1 MFYPLGN
8 ITIEVVSLIYMLF
21 FKSLPD
27 FENSYMVEIQK
38 DDPLSHILKED
49 ENFIIYKSENEN
61 ICSAKYMFDEDWIT
75 ITKES
80 FNNLTDYE
88 KKELEEMAKKI
99 IFDLN

>member
-1 MFYPLGN
+1 MFYPLSD
-8 ITIEVVSLIYMLF
+8 IPIEAISLIYMLF
-21 FKSLPD
+21 FKNLTD
-27 FENSYMVEIQK
+27 FENAYMVEIKK

-61 ICSAKYMFDEDWIT
+61 ICSSNHMFDEEWIT

-80 FNNLTDYE
+80 FKNLTDYE

-99 IFDLN
+99 ILNLN

>member
-8 ITIEVVSLIYMLF
+8 IPIEAISLIYMLF
-21 FKSLPD
+21 FKSLPG
-27 FENSYMVEIQK
+27 FENTYMVELKK

-49 ENFIIYKSENEN
+49 ENFIIYRSENEN
-61 ICSAKYMFDEDWIT
+61 ICSSKYMFDEDWVT

-80 FNNLTDYE
+80 FKNIHDIQ

-99 IFDLN
+99 ILNLN